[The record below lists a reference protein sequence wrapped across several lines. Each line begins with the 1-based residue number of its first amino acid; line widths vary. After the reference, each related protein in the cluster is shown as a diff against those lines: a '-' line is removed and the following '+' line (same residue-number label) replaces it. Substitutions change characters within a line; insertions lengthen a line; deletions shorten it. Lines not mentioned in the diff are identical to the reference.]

1 MWGTI
6 GTIVGNAL
14 LNKGSATQA
23 TQFDPI
29 QQMASIKSAINFSDL
44 MMVTEK
50 PQEAGQ
56 VGQVAQSNVDAF
68 DSFLN
73 QTLSEMIRGLRA

>member
-6 GTIVGNAL
+6 GSIVGNAL

-29 QQMASIKSAINFSDL
+29 EQMADIRTAINFNDL
-44 MMVTEK
+44 MMSTEA
-50 PQEAGQ
+50 PQPAGQ
-56 VGQVAQSNVDAF
+56 VGQVTQSNVDAF

-73 QTLSEMIRGLRA
+73 QTLREMIRGLQA